1 LLHYLAQKDITKYR
15 ELIEK
20 LGIRK

>member
-1 LLHYLAQKDITKYR
+1 LLHYLAQKDIVKYR